1 MATSTDPPLSDY
13 EQTMA
18 LFLEFLQELRNWR
31 KVVDLQHDGV
41 TVFRCTF
48 TFAQLMQSSNEMD
61 IVRVDR
67 FDELPDRSA
76 QPAAAAF
83 ALSSSAPGAGPAA
96 SAGGGWDET
105 ALSAPSGGAD
115 FSAITGFPDHDP
127 DWDDTR
133 VGMSGPPI
141 PLSFGW
147 NRRLDYRTIWA
158 DADRN
163 APDPAETG
171 PRHRMGF
178 NQDWT
183 STEDWLKQIDE
194 VMRQG
199 GCIEDAGIAAPSA
212 RRYARI
218 QHPSPDRAGAIRSP
232 CRIHHPGH

>member
-48 TFAQLMQSSNEMD
+48 TFAQLMQSSIEMD

-67 FDELPDRSA
+67 FDDLPDRSA

-105 ALSAPSGGAD
+105 ALSASSGGAD
-115 FSAITGFPDHDP
+115 FSAMTGFPDHDP

-158 DADRN
+158 DADGN
-163 APDPAETG
+163 APDPAEAG
-171 PRHRMGF
+171 PRRRMGF
-178 NQDWT
+178 DQDWT